1 MSKVL
6 IALLGLA
13 VLTVGF
19 VALYEG
25 KSPLKKSNGS
35 QVTVGQWLNCI
46 EGIETSCID
55 IIDDAEAY
63 KQCSEADKKFSI
75 STSPIKCPD
84 LWGFLNHPNLIN
96 QNINK
101 NDLFEDCFVD

>member
-35 QVTVGQWLNCI
+35 QVTVG
-46 EGIETSCID
+46 
-55 IIDDAEAY
+55 
-63 KQCSEADKKFSI
+63 
-75 STSPIKCPD
+75 
-84 LWGFLNHPNLIN
+84 
-96 QNINK
+96 
-101 NDLFEDCFVD
+101 